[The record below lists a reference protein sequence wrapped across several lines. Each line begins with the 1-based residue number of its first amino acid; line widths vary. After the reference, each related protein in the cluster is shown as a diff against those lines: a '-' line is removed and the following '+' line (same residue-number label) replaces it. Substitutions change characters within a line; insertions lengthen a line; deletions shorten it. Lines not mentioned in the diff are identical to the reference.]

1 MSYNG
6 PSMNPPPTI
15 VAVSKSSKHVKLER
29 ETELRIE
36 VSDTPLKL
44 RVVNGTAQTDGTTE
58 TDYTA
63 DETPMVSY
71 LNVHAILNA
80 RRRVAQASEST
91 QGPRVIVVGPEDSGK
106 RTLAMLINWAAK
118 EAWKPTFVDLDV
130 NQGSVSIPGSVAATP
145 IETPLDP
152 VVGFPLD
159 MPLVY
164 YYGHTKP
171 GTNVELYKATVM
183 EFGRVLE
190 RRFLGNHE
198 SRRARG
204 AAESAGMVIN
214 TMGCYDEVLLHAIET
229 FNASV
234 VLVLGQEKLYS
245 KLKHV
250 LSSKSN
256 VDVVKLHKSGG
267 VVAKNSEFRKTARRF
282 LMILDLSYFY
292 GLSKELSPYTN
303 TSSFSDVKVFRI
315 GGRPQAPRS
324 ALPMGPDPVSDP
336 LKVTHVNIDDR
347 DVLHS
352 VLAVS
357 YAQEPD
363 RIVSSNVSGFVYVT
377 EVDVQRKTI
386 TYLAPSQGTLRS
398 KFLVAGSLSWKKR

>member
-1 MSYNG
+1 MG
-6 PSMNPPPTI
+6 FL
-15 VAVSKSSKHVKLER
+15 HLE
-29 ETELRIE
+29 
-36 VSDTPLKL
+36 
-44 RVVNGTAQTDGTTE
+44 GTQ
-58 TDYTA
+58 
-63 DETPMVSY
+63 
-71 LNVHAILNA
+71 H
-80 RRRVAQASEST
+80 
-91 QGPRVIVVGPEDSGK
+91 
-106 RTLAMLINWAAK
+106 
-118 EAWKPTFVDLDV
+118 
-130 NQGSVSIPGSVAATP
+130 
-145 IETPLDP
+145 
-152 VVGFPLD
+152 
-159 MPLVY
+159 
-164 YYGHTKP
+164 
-171 GTNVELYKATVM
+171 
-183 EFGRVLE
+183 
-190 RRFLGNHE
+190 
-198 SRRARG
+198 RA
-204 AAESAGMVIN
+204 AGMVIN
-214 TMGCYDEVLLHAIET
+214 TMGGYDEVLLHAIET

-267 VVAKNSEFRKTARRF
+267 VVAKNK
-282 LMILDLSYFY
+282 
-292 GLSKELSPYTN
+292 LSPYAN

-324 ALPMGPDPVSDP
+324 ALSMGSDPVSDP

-386 TYLAPSQGTLRS
+386 TYLAPSQGTLPS

>member
-1 MSYNG
+1 MG
-6 PSMNPPPTI
+6 FL
-15 VAVSKSSKHVKLER
+15 HLE
-29 ETELRIE
+29 
-36 VSDTPLKL
+36 
-44 RVVNGTAQTDGTTE
+44 GTQ
-58 TDYTA
+58 
-63 DETPMVSY
+63 
-71 LNVHAILNA
+71 H
-80 RRRVAQASEST
+80 
-91 QGPRVIVVGPEDSGK
+91 
-106 RTLAMLINWAAK
+106 
-118 EAWKPTFVDLDV
+118 
-130 NQGSVSIPGSVAATP
+130 
-145 IETPLDP
+145 
-152 VVGFPLD
+152 
-159 MPLVY
+159 
-164 YYGHTKP
+164 
-171 GTNVELYKATVM
+171 
-183 EFGRVLE
+183 
-190 RRFLGNHE
+190 
-198 SRRARG
+198 RA
-204 AAESAGMVIN
+204 AGMVIN
-214 TMGCYDEVLLHAIET
+214 TMGGYDDVLLHAIET

-267 VVAKNSEFRKTARRF
+267 VVAKN
-282 LMILDLSYFY
+282 M
-292 GLSKELSPYTN
+292 
-303 TSSFSDVKVFRI
+303 FRI

-324 ALPMGPDPVSDP
+324 ALPMGSDPVSDP

>member
-6 PSMNPPPTI
+6 ASMNPPPTI
-15 VAVSKSSKHVKLER
+15 VAVSTSSKHVKLER

-118 EAWKPTFVDLDV
+118 EAWKPTFVDFDV
-130 NQGSVSIPGSVAATP
+130 TQGSVSIPGSVAATP

-171 GTNVELYKATVM
+171 GTNVELYKAT
-183 EFGRVLE
+183 
-190 RRFLGNHE
+190 
-198 SRRARG
+198 
-204 AAESAGMVIN
+204 
-214 TMGCYDEVLLHAIET
+214 
-229 FNASV
+229 
-234 VLVLGQEKLYS
+234 EKLYS

-267 VVAKNSEFRKTARRF
+267 VVAKNSEFRKTARSCR
-282 LMILDLSYFY
+282 IQEYFDTTHSIY
-292 GLSKELSPYTN
+292 L
-303 TSSFSDVKVFRI
+303 VFRI

-324 ALPMGPDPVSDP
+324 ALPMGSDPVSDP

-386 TYLAPSQGTLRS
+386 TYLAPSQGTLPS

>member
-15 VAVSKSSKHVKLER
+15 VAVSTSSKHVKLEG

-80 RRRVAQASEST
+80 RRRDAQASEST

-118 EAWKPTFVDLDV
+118 EAWKPTFVDFDV
-130 NQGSVSIPGSVAATP
+130 TQGSVSIPGSVAATP

-183 EFGRVLE
+183 ELGRVLE
-190 RRFLGNHE
+190 RQFLGNHE
-198 SRRARG
+198 SR
-204 AAESAGMVIN
+204 
-214 TMGCYDEVLLHAIET
+214 VLLHAIET
-229 FNASV
+229 FNASI

-267 VVAKNSEFRKTARRF
+267 VVAKNSEFRKTARSCR
-282 LMILDLSYFY
+282 IQEYFDTTHSIY
-292 GLSKELSPYTN
+292 LELSPYAN

-324 ALPMGPDPVSDP
+324 ALPMGSDPVSDP

-386 TYLAPSQGTLRS
+386 TYLAPSQGTLPS
-398 KFLVAGSLSWKKR
+398 KFLVARSLSWKKR